1 MTDSERLSEIER
13 RLSDLE
19 RRLLCEDTPRL
30 NHPGRPTALEVHVHF
45 RQCGRTDDAADWQ
58 GFFDHYDAVDW
69 ISGTGQPITN
79 WKAKAGEWL
88 RRNPKPAP
96 VEEPA
101 VEPDRTVRESF
112 VIPAPRTLIE
122 PDAVPMPPE
131 IREKLRKV
139 GIGRDMPNVRVD
151 KPLGPIEEDPE

>member
-1 MTDSERLSEIER
+1 MTDDTVIASILR
-13 RLSDLE
+13 RLDAIE
-19 RRLLCEDTPRL
+19 RRLLCEDAPRL

-112 VIPAPRTLIE
+112 VIPQPRSLIE
-122 PDAVPMPPE
+122 PGAVPAPPE
-131 IREKLRKV
+131 LRDMLRKV
-139 GIGRDMPNVRVD
+139 GIGKAMPNVRID
-151 KPLGPIEEDPE
+151 EELEKL